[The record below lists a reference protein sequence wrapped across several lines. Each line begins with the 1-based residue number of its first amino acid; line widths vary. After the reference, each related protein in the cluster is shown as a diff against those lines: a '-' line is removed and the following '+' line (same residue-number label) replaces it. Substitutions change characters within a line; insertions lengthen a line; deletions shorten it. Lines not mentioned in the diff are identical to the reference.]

1 MKMNIR
7 AKLLTG
13 FGVVLLLMVT
23 LGTVSI
29 TQMDSLKGSITE
41 LKDGWMPSIS
51 KLAQIKGDFNGLS
64 GQLMLAKF
72 ETDEKTRQSMLESLA
87 TGMESFDRDMEQY
100 RSFINSPEEQ
110 TLYDDISRDSE
121 QYFAVI
127 RELAD
132 EARANGANGDLTK
145 IREVLPLVQSLKADM
160 TKWIDLNTK
169 GADDEVTKAFE
180 SNNVGSIAVFVLGLA
195 ALAIGIAL
203 ALYISSRLV
212 RSVRSV
218 VEVATQAAQGDL
230 RNKAVALTKDEVGV
244 LAGSFNAMMDN
255 LRGLIGHTLG
265 SAQSVAASAQEISAT
280 TEEIAR
286 GSTDQAESAQ
296 TINELVQE
304 MSSAVAA
311 VAVNASTV
319 AELSERTR
327 IGAEQGAAAIE
338 ESLQS
343 MDRLSEQMR
352 FLEKDSQKIGQ
363 IIEVIDEIAEQTNL
377 LALNAAIEA
386 ARAGDQGRGFAVV
399 ADEVRKL
406 AERSGEATKQIA
418 TIIKGMQQNTD
429 SSVQAVK
436 EASGLSAKTGKTFE
450 QIVGMVGETA
460 TQVSEIAA
468 ASEQQAAQS
477 EEVMKAVETIAAAS
491 QQSAAAA
498 EEAASSSQ
506 SLAHL
511 SEKLNE
517 NVSIF
522 KV

>member
-1 MKMNIR
+1 MRLNIR

-13 FGVVLLLMVT
+13 FGVVLALLITV
-23 LGTVSI
+23 GTVSVI
-29 TQMDSLKGSITE
+29 QMGSLKGSITDI
-41 LKDGWMPSIS
+41 KDSWMPSIS
-51 KLAQIKGDFNGLS
+51 QLSQIRGDFNGLS
-64 GQLMLAKF
+64 GQVMLAKF
-72 ETDEKTRQSMLESLA
+72 ETDEQTRLSSLETLESA
-87 TGMESFDRDMEQY
+87 MEKFNADMERY
-100 RSFINSPEEQ
+100 KAYINSSEEQ
-110 TLYDDISRDSE
+110 AMYDSILSDSA
-121 QYFAVI
+121 QYFETIRKISDEARTNGANTDLTVI
-127 RELAD
+127 REL
-132 EARANGANGDLTK
+132 
-145 IREVLPLVQSLKADM
+145 VPLVQSIRQEM
-160 TKWIDLNTK
+160 TEWIDLNES
-169 GADDEVTKAFE
+169 GADQEAHRVFR
-180 SNNVGSIAVFVLGLA
+180 SNQIGTIAVFVLGLS
-195 ALAIGIAL
+195 ALVVGVLIAIILSARMVR
-203 ALYISSRLV
+203 AV
-212 RSVRSV
+212 RSVAD
-218 VEVATQAAQGDL
+218 VAAKAAEGDL
-230 RNKAVALTKDEVGV
+230 RNQAEAFSKDEVGD
-244 LAGSFNAMMDN
+244 LASSFNGMMDN
-255 LRGLIGHTLG
+255 LRGLIGHALG

-296 TINELVQE
+296 TINELVRE

-311 VAVNASTV
+311 VAVNASSV

-327 IGAEQGAAAIE
+327 IGAEQGAQAIE
-338 ESLQS
+338 ESLHS
-343 MDRLSEQMR
+343 MDKLSEQMQL
-352 FLEKDSQKIGQ
+352 LERDSLQIGQ

-436 EASGLSAKTGKTFE
+436 EATGLSAKTGRTFE
-450 QIVGMVGETA
+450 QIVSMVGETA

-468 ASEQQAAQS
+468 ASEQQSAQS
-477 EEVMKAVETIAAAS
+477 EEVLRAVETIAAAS

-506 SLAHL
+506 SLARL